1 MIDNKLTH
9 ELEEKIAEGMTADE
23 LIEVAKENGIEVT
36 DEMRNQIAE
45 RFAELTVEGVELD
58 DGALE
63 DVAGGRAHFRLIKPK
78 HSPLKTIKEIIDVLK
93 SQSNNPQ

>member
-1 MIDNKLTH
+1 MIDSKLTR

>member
-1 MIDNKLTH
+1 MIDSKLTR
-9 ELEEKIAEGMTADE
+9 EIEEKIAKGMTADE

-36 DEMRNQIAE
+36 DEMRDQIAE
-45 RFAELTVEGVELD
+45 RFAELAAEGVELD

-63 DVAGGRAHFRLIKPK
+63 DVAGGRAHFRLLRPR

-93 SQSNNPQ
+93 GEPSNPR